1 MVDLSNFIEKFR
13 PLHLA
18 QRCYLLASLSLL
30 LYLLTLAKATVLMQI
45 FAVLLLSATAI
56 EMWQRFAL
64 WWHSLLGKA
73 LILVFYAIVLNFS
86 FAYAE
91 SMVNSVLGIRPDVVP
106 YTVNLAALLLA
117 PAWALIGSMLVL
129 QLYTTLHV
137 SKVMLLLMLRPF
149 GLRARHILPDEPY
162 PGWTLCARILY
173 LPVVSMFL
181 LMALASYF
189 SGKPEQF
196 FQLDDPVIEASISSD
211 TSKPSAEKQLQQD
224 NLIDG
229 EGPVLPT
236 MLWLNKTLATFN
248 YQIESLSAS
257 SCALTAPTHLVHI
270 NDFEVLRITPDP
282 TAELGYR
289 YEVALC
295 QSPAFGHNKSNP
307 KTAELP

>member
-1 MVDLSNFIEKFR
+1 MVDLSNFVEKFR
-13 PLHLA
+13 LLHLA
-18 QRCYLLASLSLL
+18 QRFYVLATLSLL
-30 LYLLTLAKATVLMQI
+30 LYLLSMAKASLLLQL
-45 FAVLLLSATAI
+45 FAVLLLAATAI
-56 EMWQRFAL
+56 EMWQRFAH

-162 PGWTLCARILY
+162 PGWTLCARIFY

-189 SGKPEQF
+189 SGKPEELF
-196 FQLDDPVIEASISSD
+196 SDDNTVLEMNTD
-211 TSKPSAEKQLQQD
+211 QQSAKTAIAQRQEINVLGD
-224 NLIDG
+224 
-229 EGPVLPT
+229 EGPLLPT

-282 TAELGYR
+282 KAELGYR

>member
-1 MVDLSNFIEKFR
+1 MFNLSNILEKFR

-18 QRCYLLASLSLL
+18 QRFYLVATLCLLGFLLSMTKAGVLVKLFALLLLA
-30 LYLLTLAKATVLMQI
+30 
-45 FAVLLLSATAI
+45 ATAI
-56 EMWQRFAL
+56 EMWQRFAI

-73 LILVFYAIVLNFS
+73 LILVFYAVVLNFS

-117 PAWALIGSMLVL
+117 PAWTLIGSMLVL
-129 QLYTTLHV
+129 QLYTILHV
-137 SKVMLLLMLRPF
+137 SKVVLLLMLRPF

-162 PGWTLCARILY
+162 PGWTLCARIIY
-173 LPVVSMFL
+173 LPVVSVFL

-189 SGKPEQF
+189 SGKPEELF
-196 FQLDDPVIEASISSD
+196 SD
-211 TSKPSAEKQLQQD
+211 GSTVLEMNAEQKRAETALSQKQQI
-224 NLIDG
+224 NLLGG

-236 MLWLNKTLATFN
+236 MLWLNKVLATFN

-270 NDFEVLRITPDP
+270 NDFEVLLISPDSK
-282 TAELGYR
+282 AELGYR
-289 YEVALC
+289 YEIALC
-295 QSPAFGHNKSNP
+295 QSPAFGQGKAQPKSS
-307 KTAELP
+307 ELQ

>member
-1 MVDLSNFIEKFR
+1 MFNLSSIVEKFR

-18 QRCYLLASLSLL
+18 QRFYLLATLSLL
-30 LYLLTLAKATVLMQI
+30 AFLLSMAKASVLIQL
-45 FAVLLLSATAI
+45 FALCLLAATAI
-56 EMWQRFAL
+56 EMWQRFAV

-73 LILVFYAIVLNFS
+73 LILVFYAVVLNFS

-137 SKVMLLLMLRPF
+137 SKVMLLAMLRPF

-162 PGWTLCARILY
+162 PGWTLCARIIY
-173 LPVVSMFL
+173 LPVVSVFL

-189 SGKPEQF
+189 SGKPGELFSDGSTVLELDAEQNRPETALG
-196 FQLDDPVIEASISSD
+196 Q
-211 TSKPSAEKQLQQD
+211 KQQINVLG
-224 NLIDG
+224 G
-229 EGPVLPT
+229 EGPLLPT
-236 MLWLNKTLATFN
+236 MLWLNKVLATFN
-248 YQIESLSAS
+248 YQIESLGAS
-257 SCALTAPTHLVHI
+257 SCTLTAPTHLVHI
-270 NDFEVLRITPDP
+270 NDFEVLLITPDSK
-282 TAELGYR
+282 AELGYR